1 MDARTKELVAIAA
14 SVTANCQTCLEY
26 HVAKAG
32 QLGADDREVRE
43 SINIARVVRKVVAE
57 KTDAFL
63 AVVAPD
69 DAAKPQ
75 PAGKS
80 CCELG

>member
-14 SVTANCQTCLEY
+14 SLTANCQTCLEY
-26 HVAKAG
+26 HVAKAR

-63 AVVAPD
+63 SVVASN
-69 DAAKPQ
+69 DAAQPQ

-80 CCELG
+80 CGELG